1 MADAAPSKGSGPG
14 RKPSTLRWL
23 LGWIVLPGTLISALF
38 LTGVHFGA
46 RNPER
51 PVARLLLKLIGGT
64 PGVTAAIPSEPES
77 ETDSL
82 HAPRPGAAPGESI
95 RFSATLSDERL
106 ATIADKLMIPV
117 DELECEDLCW
127 AIDKTQDNV
136 ALYSVD
142 RCALARGPWML
153 ASVLVCHGTSEKV
166 GSKVGSQVGSQVGEQ
181 VGEPANA
188 DEPAPTPATE

>member
-1 MADAAPSKGSGPG
+1 MADAEPSKGSGQG
-14 RKPSTLRWL
+14 RQPSKLRWL
-23 LGWIVLPGTLISALF
+23 LGWIVLPGALISALF

-51 PVARLLLKLIGGT
+51 PVARLLLKLIGGK
-64 PGVTAAIPSEPES
+64 PGVAAAIPSEPES

-95 RFSATLSDERL
+95 RFSATLSPERL
-106 ATIADKLMIPV
+106 ATIADKLMTPV
-117 DELECEDLCW
+117 AELECEDLCW

-142 RCALARGPWML
+142 RCALGRGPWTL
-153 ASVLVCHGTSEKV
+153 ASVLVCHGTSERT
-166 GSKVGSQVGSQVGEQ
+166 GERPGEQ
-181 VGEPANA
+181 TGERANT
-188 DEPAPTPATE
+188 DEAEPSKASE